1 MINDIYLVIGQIA
14 MPLALAYVFLS
25 LYKHLKYKDIF
36 YSEKNIE
43 IDYLKKRIEDQD
55 ALIQKLTQEN
65 EEISKIILQKL

>member
-1 MINDIYLVIGQIA
+1 MINDIYLIVGQIT
-14 MPLALAYVFLS
+14 MPLAFAYLFLS

-55 ALIQKLTQEN
+55 ALIQKLTSEN